1 MGHVYMCYKS
11 TVMVWDIEIMRKT
24 PCGSCVY
31 VLQVSE
37 KTYRRACNQAMNSNF
52 NQLSL
57 RINDLYRG
65 RHMKGCGTLFAVQ
78 RGTGLC
84 VMILVYRICT
94 SRPLFQC
101 KVV

>member
-1 MGHVYMCYKS
+1 MCYKS
-11 TVMVWDIEIMRKT
+11 TVMVLDIEIMLKT

-65 RHMKGCGTLFAVQ
+65 RHMKRLWNFIRSAKRDRSMRNDIGVSDLH
-78 RGTGLC
+78 
-84 VMILVYRICT
+84 
-94 SRPLFQC
+94 
-101 KVV
+101 K